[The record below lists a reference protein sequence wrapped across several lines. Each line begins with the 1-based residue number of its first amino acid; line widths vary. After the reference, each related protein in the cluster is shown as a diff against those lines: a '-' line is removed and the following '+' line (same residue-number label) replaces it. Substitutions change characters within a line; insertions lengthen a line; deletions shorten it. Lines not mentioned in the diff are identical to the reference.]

1 MAKALDVRRIIA
13 EVARRHG
20 ALLEEGDPLF
30 VALEAHAV
38 VLEELAARLISEVE
52 DASRHIKAVV
62 PNQMDAA
69 MRAALETAAQSVRR
83 GIDTDIQGASLKARA
98 IVDSVYR
105 SRSRPTVLIWIA
117 VGLAAGLLL
126 FGAGVIV
133 GRSLWKLR

>member
-1 MAKALDVRRIIA
+1 MANALDVRRIIA
-13 EVARRHG
+13 EVARKHG
-20 ALLEEGDPLF
+20 ALLEEDDPLF

-38 VLEELAARLISEVE
+38 VLEELAARLISDVE
-52 DASRHIKAVV
+52 GASKHLKAVI

-105 SRSRPTVLIWIA
+105 SRSGPVVLIWIA
-117 VGLAAGLLL
+117 VGLVAGVLL

-133 GRSLWKLR
+133 GRSGWILH